1 MTLSSLASLTILL
14 MFFFITSALQDK
26 ANDLNKQIIE
36 DESKVSSSLT
46 KMNTITT
53 GLAMWAGIVTI
64 ALIVI
69 VALVFRRLRRRQSW
83 KNLGA
88 ESVYSDA
95 ESAMSK
101 SDKSSV
107 VDVDSLSIAPSLPEH
122 DNGAFLE
129 DDPKDLRPHKPVVLH
144 RELDTELNGHTIG
157 ALANM
162 DDCDEDDFD
171 TASSITA
178 PSIASSDTPRFSHAT
193 YRGISLGDNKKNGGA
208 SFL

>member
-1 MTLSSLASLTILL
+1 MTTAT
-14 MFFFITSALQDK
+14 Q
-26 ANDLNKQIIE
+26 
-36 DESKVSSSLT
+36 
-46 KMNTITT
+46 
-53 GLAMWAGIVTI
+53 GLAVWAGVVTI

-95 ESAMSK
+95 ESAISSDK

-122 DNGAFLE
+122 DNAAFA
-129 DDPKDLRPHKPVVLH
+129 DDPKDLPPAKPVVIH

-162 DDCDEDDFD
+162 DDCEDDDFD
-171 TASSITA
+171 NASSITA
-178 PSIASSDTPRFSHAT
+178 PSISSLDTPRFSHAT
-193 YRGISLGDNKKNGGA
+193 YRGISLDKKTGGA